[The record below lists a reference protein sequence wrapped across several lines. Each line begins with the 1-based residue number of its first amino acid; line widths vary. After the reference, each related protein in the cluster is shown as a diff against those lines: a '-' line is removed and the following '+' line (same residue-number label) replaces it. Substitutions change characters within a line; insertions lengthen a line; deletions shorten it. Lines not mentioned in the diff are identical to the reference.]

1 MQKAS
6 LTAALILFVALSL
19 NASHAQQVEE
29 IIPTES
35 KSSAPIEITANEVT
49 YYTQRKLYVA
59 MGEVI
64 IKQGDEL
71 TIYAERAGFDANT
84 QVAEAEGDVRLI
96 TPKAEMKAN
105 KMKVQLNT
113 KCGLVINGKL
123 KIVGDDYNVYLSGL
137 QIEKL
142 SENRYKVKH
151 GTYHTCECN
160 DSPPSWRL
168 YSKSADIK
176 LNSSGL
182 LQQAVFFAGPV
193 PLVYFPYLVVP
204 VIVERKSGFLAPT
217 IGRSTRSGNYVAI
230 PYFWAISPSSDLTI
244 STTYYEL
251 RGLELSG
258 DYRFWAPTDWRGE
271 INVDFI
277 EDRRYEDRR
286 WRISYDEDH
295 RFLPTVGTFGHLEFV
310 SDSDYIK
317 DFAQRTKYRYFQF
330 LESHLTLY
338 GYTNFIDS
346 YADLN
351 LYQNLAKS
359 DNPLTPEKEQEEF
372 DNSSTPQRAPEI
384 GARIMGVNLL
394 DMFMLRAS
402 LEMLNI
408 DRDHRQSPFEMLIA
422 KSYLEELNKS
432 DEQRSILEEL
442 ADLQE
447 VIPIHSQ
454 RLRLSPEA
462 MFYLPL
468 FNLFSFRAFLKRED
482 DLYRTAELER
492 DNHHR
497 GFFEYGSILT
507 FPISRVFAL
516 KLTAPNEEE
525 KENEV
530 KEKFVERSIGHLIE
544 PGVSYIRRPK
554 IENQNEL
561 PYIDAYDRLPEVE
574 QLNIFTNQYLIFRNV
589 PYQGLPLLLRSVELR
604 VTQPVDFYAQR
615 EGEPE
620 DIWAPLES
628 ELIFLMS
635 TVAKTKILTAA
646 KTEYNHEL
654 GNFTLLGILAAFE
667 TMNLFDLKV
676 DYRRK
681 LNDEGDETINSLKG
695 EAGLNFFDRVGLR
708 AGAIFEMM
716 NGITVENHQSA
727 SYTSAQKCW
736 KVELARRE
744 VAEPHEITYQLLL
757 DLTGLLQVRLS
768 Q

>member
-1 MQKAS
+1 MRRFLFVS
-6 LTAALILFVALSL
+6 ILFFLTLSTLDVAR
-19 NASHAQQVEE
+19 AQEFEE

-35 KSSAPIEITANEVT
+35 KSSAPIEITADEVA
-49 YYTQRKLYVA
+49 YYTEKKLYIAV
-59 MGEVI
+59 GEVI

-71 TIYAERAGFDANT
+71 TIYAEWTGLDANT

-105 KMKVQLNT
+105 RMKVQLKT
-113 KCGLVINGKL
+113 QCGVVINGKL
-123 KIVGDDYNVYLSGL
+123 KIIGNEYNVYLSGV

-160 DSPPSWRL
+160 DNLPSWRL
-168 YSKSADIK
+168 YSNKADIK

-182 LQQAVFFAGPV
+182 LQQAVFFAGPI
-193 PLVYFPYLVVP
+193 PLAYFPYLVVP

-217 IGRSTRSGNYVAI
+217 IGRSTRSGNYFTV
-230 PYFWAISPSSDLTI
+230 PYFWAISPSSDLTL

-271 INVDFI
+271 LNLDFI

-310 SDSDYIK
+310 SDSDYVK

-338 GYTNFIDS
+338 GYTDFIDS

-351 LYQNLAKS
+351 LYQNLAKF
-359 DNPLTPEKEQEEF
+359 DNPLTPEHVQEEP
-372 DNSSTPQRAPEI
+372 DNSATPQRAPEI
-384 GARIMGVNLL
+384 GARIMGVNLF
-394 DMFMLRAS
+394 DIFILRGY
-402 LEMLNI
+402 LEALNI
-408 DRDHRQSPFEMLIA
+408 DRDHRT
-422 KSYLEELNKS
+422 
-432 DEQRSILEEL
+432 ILEEF
-442 ADLQE
+442 ADPEKE
-447 VIPIHSQ
+447 VIPVHSQ
-454 RLRLSPEA
+454 RLRLTPEI
-462 MFYLPL
+462 MMHLPL
-468 FNLFSFRAFLKRED
+468 FDLFDLRAFVKRED

-492 DNHHR
+492 DDSHR

-507 FPISRVFAL
+507 FPLSRVFAL
-516 KLTAPNEEE
+516 KPSIPDEEE
-525 KENEV
+525 ESESDEGEES
-530 KEKFVERSIGHLIE
+530 EKMPTERSVAHLIE
-544 PGVSYIRRPK
+544 PGVSYTRRPE
-554 IENQNEL
+554 IENQDEL
-561 PYIDAYDRLPEVE
+561 PYIDAYDRLSEVE
-574 QLNIFTNQYLIFRNV
+574 RLNLFTNQYLIFRNL
-589 PYQGLPLLLRSVELR
+589 PYQKLPVLLRSVELR
-604 VTQPVDFYAQR
+604 INQPVDFYAQR

-628 ELIFLMS
+628 ELIFLMA

-654 GNFTLLGILAAFE
+654 GNFTVIGILGALE
-667 TMNLFDLKV
+667 TMNMFDLKA
-676 DYRRK
+676 DYRHR
-681 LNDEGDETINSLKG
+681 LNDEGDEIIDSLKG

-708 AGAIFEMM
+708 AGAIFEMIE
-716 NGITVENHQSA
+716 GITVENHQSA

-736 KVELARRE
+736 KIELARRE
-744 VAEPHEITYQLLL
+744 IAEPHEITYQLLL
-757 DLTGLLQVRLS
+757 DLTGLLQIRLS